1 MYSALYLLQIF
12 FTFWNFFALIMISKK
27 KKIIESQKKKL
38 GKKIATLEINHG
50 ILNL

>member
-12 FTFWNFFALIMISKK
+12 FTFWNFFALIMISK